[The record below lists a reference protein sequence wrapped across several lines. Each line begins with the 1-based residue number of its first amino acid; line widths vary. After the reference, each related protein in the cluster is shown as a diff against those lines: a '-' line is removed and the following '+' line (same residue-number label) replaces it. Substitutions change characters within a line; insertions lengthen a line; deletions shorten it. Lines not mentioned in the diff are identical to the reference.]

1 MEDKALLMEL
11 KKNNHEILETLI
23 SCYCGYVSTIIRNQL
38 GEGYSE
44 ADVEE
49 LASEVFF
56 KLWQKRFTIKTTHL
70 RGWLGTVARNYARSF
85 QRKNKPQT
93 VCIDDVIL
101 VDDDQGSKL
110 LEQKERTRILQL
122 ALDALGEPDSQILR
136 MYYYDEMPVAS
147 IAQHLR
153 LHPEAVKSKI
163 RRGREK
169 IKKILRTEGYIV

>member
-1 MEDKALLMEL
+1 MEDKALLTEL
-11 KKNNHEILETLI
+11 KKNDHEMLATVI
-23 SCYCGYVSTIIRNQL
+23 SKYSAYVSTIIRNQL

-49 LASEVFF
+49 LVSEVFF
-56 KLWQKRFTIKTTHL
+56 KLWQKRFSIKTTHL

-85 QRKNKPQT
+85 QRKNKQQT

-101 VDDDQGSKL
+101 VDDDKASKL

-136 MYYYDEMPVAS
+136 MYYYDELPVAS
-147 IAQHLR
+147 IAQR
-153 LHPEAVKSKI
+153 VQLHPEAVRSKI
-163 RRGREK
+163 RRGRDK
-169 IKKILRTEGYIV
+169 IKNILRAEGYIV